1 MSVVVVTGTGGMGI
15 ACARRLGTGHR
26 LVLAEAN
33 EDRLVSVVDMLRD
46 EGFETHGYPIDVSDL
61 SSVKGLAGFAAS
73 HGPLATL
80 VHTAGLSPSMAS
92 GRRIL
97 EVNLRGT
104 ALMIEAFEQLAGQA
118 SVGVF
123 VASMAG
129 HLWPL
134 ATETEAAIATAK
146 VAGIIDATGLGEDV
160 DPSEAYAVSK
170 RGAIV
175 RVVAAAKAWGERGAR
190 IVSLSPGMIATPM
203 GHQESAAQP
212 FMNEMLNMSP
222 VPRLGTPVDIAE
234 TVAWLAGPDASFIT
248 GTDILVDGGVVA
260 TLRGWS

>member
-1 MSVVVVTGTGGMGI
+1 
-15 ACARRLGTGHR
+15 
-26 LVLAEAN
+26 
-33 EDRLVSVVDMLRD
+33 MLHD
-46 EGFETHGYPIDVSDL
+46 EGFDAHGYQIDVSDV
-61 SSVKGLAGFAAS
+61 SSVEGLVGFAAS
-73 HGPLATL
+73 QGSLATL
-80 VHTAGLSPSMAS
+80 VHTAGLSPTMAS

-104 ALMIEAFEQLAGQA
+104 ALMIAAFQPLAGEG

-134 ATETEAAIATAK
+134 DPATEAAIANAD
-146 VAGIIDATGLGEDV
+146 VADILEATGLGQDV

-175 RVVAAAKAWGERGAR
+175 RVVAATKAWGARGAR

-212 FMNEMLNMSP
+212 FMNEMLTMSP

-234 TVAWLAGPDASFIT
+234 AVAWLAGPDASFIT

-260 TLRGWS
+260 TMRGWS